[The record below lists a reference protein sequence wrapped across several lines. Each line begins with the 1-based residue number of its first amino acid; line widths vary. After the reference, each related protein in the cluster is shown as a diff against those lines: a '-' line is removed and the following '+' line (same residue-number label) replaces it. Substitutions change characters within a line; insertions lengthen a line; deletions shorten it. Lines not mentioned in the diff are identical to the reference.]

1 MATKIPVPATR
12 FAVIRIGY
20 DSYVL
25 PVKDAAQV
33 VDALAKAEQIDS
45 DGYGDER
52 MYYIGGGQSINLN
65 LELLPEHSYLQ
76 GKLAGPKATYDHDKH
91 DDINV

>member
-1 MATKIPVPATR
+1 MATKKQPDVATR
-12 FAVIRIGY
+12 HAVIRIGY

-25 PVKDAAQV
+25 PVSNAAAV
-33 VDALAKAEQIDS
+33 VEALATAEKIES

-52 MYYIGGGQSINLN
+52 MYYIGGGDAISLH

-76 GKLAGPKATYDHDKH
+76 GKFAGPKATYTHDE
-91 DDINV
+91 DINQ

>member
-33 VDALAKAEQIDS
+33 VEALARAENIEHE
-45 DGYGDER
+45 GYGDER
-52 MYYIGGGQSINLN
+52 LYYIGGGKSIDLQ

-76 GKLAGPKATYDHDKH
+76 GKLAGSKSTYTHDQ

>member
-1 MATKIPVPATR
+1 MATKKPDVAMR
-12 FAVIRIGY
+12 HAVIRLGY

-25 PVKDAAQV
+25 PLDDAT
-33 VDALAKAEQIDS
+33 ALVGALGKAERIES

-52 MYYIGGGQSINLN
+52 MYYVGGGQPINLQ

-76 GKLAGPKATYDHDKH
+76 GKFAGPKDAYTNEE
-91 DDINV
+91 DINQ

>member
-1 MATKIPVPATR
+1 MATKKPDVATR
-12 FAVIRIGY
+12 HAVIRIGY

-25 PVKDAAQV
+25 PIADATAIV
-33 VDALAKAEQIDS
+33 SALGSAEKIES

-52 MYYIGGGQSINLN
+52 LYYIGGGQPIDLH

-76 GKLAGPKATYDHDKH
+76 GKFAGVKATYTHDE
-91 DDINV
+91 DVNQ